1 MATQAEVAA
10 HLLLTDRRLRDLSKL
25 PGAPVPQG
33 RGEYD
38 LDAWRQFYIHYLRN
52 NRRDSSSSDEPEADD
67 NSPEKNREQWLKNEE
82 RQERILMARVKRRI
96 LAKRYAPIELISV
109 AVSRVAVELRTRVE
123 SWPPRLKKVWPEM
136 PQEASSLLKEE
147 LAIALNELADIRV
160 DFSDYDVSDIE
171 RDLDRVEALACNDTD
186 DGGGM
191 G

>member
-1 MATQAEVAA
+1 MQ
-10 HLLLTDRRLRDLSKL
+10 HIYCYLRDLAKL

-33 RGEYD
+33 RGDWE
-38 LDAWRQFYIHYLRN
+38 LDAWRHFYIRYLRS
-52 NRRDSSSSDEPEADD
+52 NRRDTTSNDEPEAGD

-136 PQEASSLLKEE
+136 PQEASSVLREE
-147 LAIALNELADIRV
+147 LAIALNELSDIRI

-171 RDLDRVEALACNDTD
+171 RDLDRVESLARDDTD
-186 DGGGM
+186 DGC
-191 G
+191 